1 MVHPQIER
9 LKRRLKTCQ
18 TKRADAESKL
28 EESEG
33 KLADAEAKLEESQR
47 VIAALQASKASLQDT
62 LQQSI
67 NATDMSKLAREAFE
81 EEITILRQRGGEI
94 LVQETLELLEEE
106 KQDRKQHEY
115 KAGNSLLRSFRWKE
129 RDVHPVV
136 LDGAVAF
143 WGATADKDCTG
154 TSTRTSKETRKKI
167 MKAII
172 KYGFQGE
179 LQKELEQEVVKKKRF
194 KLYDLAKLS
203 DLESKFNSEAL
214 GSIAHCETGLKKN

>member
-1 MVHPQIER
+1 MVHAQLER
-9 LKRRLKTCQ
+9 LKRRLNKCE

-47 VIAALQASKASLQDT
+47 VIAALQASKASLEDT

-67 NATDMSKLAREAFE
+67 NAPDMSRQAREAFE

-94 LVQETLELLEEE
+94 QETLESLEEE
-106 KQDRKQHEY
+106 HQERKQHER
-115 KAGNSLLRSFRWKE
+115 KAKHSLLRSFRWKE
-129 RDVHPVV
+129 RDVDPVV

-154 TSTRTSKETRKKI
+154 TSTRTSKEMRKK
-167 MKAII
+167 
-172 KYGFQGE
+172 
-179 LQKELEQEVVKKKRF
+179 L
-194 KLYDLAKLS
+194 
-203 DLESKFNSEAL
+203 
-214 GSIAHCETGLKKN
+214 

>member
-1 MVHPQIER
+1 MGHAQLER
-9 LKRRLKTCQ
+9 LKRRSNKCQ

-28 EESEG
+28 EVSEG

-47 VIAALQASKASLQDT
+47 VIAALQASKASLEDT

-67 NATDMSKLAREAFE
+67 NAPDMMSRQAWEAFK

-94 LVQETLELLEEE
+94 QETFESLEEE
-106 KQDRKQHEY
+106 HQDRKQHER
-115 KAGNSLLRSFRWKE
+115 KAKHSLLRSFRWKE
-129 RDVHPVV
+129 RDVDPVV

-143 WGATADKDCTG
+143 WGATADKEDCTE
-154 TSTRTSKETRKKI
+154 TSTRTSKEMRKKI

-172 KYGFQGE
+172 KYGFRGE
-179 LQKELEQEVVKKKRF
+179 LHKELEQEIVKKKQF
-194 KLYDLAKLS
+194 KVYDLEKLS

-214 GSIAHCETGLKKN
+214 GSIAHL